1 MMNSDTRQA
10 TGSDAWCLRYA
21 SHLGYRSPE
30 TALFAFS
37 ARDSGPLAQV
47 DLAADL
53 GLAGVQYALARG
65 SSLADQT
72 AVAARLQHHG
82 LATGCMLYAPFEVIR
97 KPYLGRPGAPS
108 REAFVGQI
116 RAALEVARRINSHQI
131 VVLAAADPEIPHDLQ
146 MEALVEHLRYAA
158 ELVQSAG
165 VVLELEGVFSSVL
178 PPLILQRLD
187 DVVAVIRR
195 VDSPNVRLIYDTAHV
210 QALDGDAAGHLAR
223 VFDYI
228 DIVQIADHPGRLEP
242 GSGSIDFESILTEL
256 GRRGFGGLVELEH
269 SWSQSGIEGERQG
282 LESLRRLDARVR
294 QRLRQPPA

>member
-10 TGSDAWCLRYA
+10 TSSDAWCLRYA

-210 QALDGDAAGHLAR
+210 QALDGDAADPLDR

-228 DIVQIADHPGRLEP
+228 DIVQIADYPGRWEP
-242 GSGSIDFESILTEL
+242 GSGTIDFESILSEL
-256 GRRGFGGLVELEH
+256 ARRGFGGLVELEH
-269 SWSQSGIEGERQG
+269 SWSQPGVVGERAG

-294 QRLRQPPA
+294 DRVK